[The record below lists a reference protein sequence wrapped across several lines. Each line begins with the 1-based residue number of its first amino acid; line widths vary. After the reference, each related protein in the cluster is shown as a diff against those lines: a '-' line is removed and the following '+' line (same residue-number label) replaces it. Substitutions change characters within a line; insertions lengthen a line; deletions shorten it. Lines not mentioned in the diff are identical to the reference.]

1 MMKSS
6 TSLLYEYCQ
15 NKDTSISISDIEF
28 KYEQGNNG
36 LYNCKV
42 FIKKDRMNTM
52 IFDQHLECKSKKM
65 AKNEISDYVYHE
77 LIKMDNNN
85 KESIENKKNS
95 VAKLNEYLQDKCTN
109 INPSDVDYYYE
120 TDIEGLFNCK
130 IIIKKKKV
138 FDQHLKCKS
147 KKESKQIIS
156 EYVYNYM
163 TGNIKPSF
171 KLSEEVL
178 EKLKLQKIKEEDLCI
193 EIQDF
198 EYDKYI
204 CLINF
209 KNFNKTFMIM
219 EPKTP
224 EEINKE

>member
-1 MMKSS
+1 M
-6 TSLLYEYCQ
+6 L
-15 NKDTSISISDIEF
+15 
-28 KYEQGNNG
+28 
-36 LYNCKV
+36 
-42 FIKKDRMNTM
+42 
-52 IFDQHLECKSKKM
+52 
-65 AKNEISDYVYHE
+65 
-77 LIKMDNNN
+77 
-85 KESIENKKNS
+85 
-95 VAKLNEYLQDKCTN
+95 
-109 INPSDVDYYYE
+109 
-120 TDIEGLFNCK
+120 
-130 IIIKKKKV
+130 IIIMKV

-224 EEINKE
+224 EEINKDLLKYLEKF

>member
-1 MMKSS
+1 MKSS

-52 IFDQHLECKSKKM
+52 IFDQHLECKK
-65 AKNEISDYVYHE
+65 
-77 LIKMDNNN
+77 
-85 KESIENKKNS
+85 
-95 VAKLNEYLQDKCTN
+95 
-109 INPSDVDYYYE
+109 

-224 EEINKE
+224 EEINKDLLKYLENF